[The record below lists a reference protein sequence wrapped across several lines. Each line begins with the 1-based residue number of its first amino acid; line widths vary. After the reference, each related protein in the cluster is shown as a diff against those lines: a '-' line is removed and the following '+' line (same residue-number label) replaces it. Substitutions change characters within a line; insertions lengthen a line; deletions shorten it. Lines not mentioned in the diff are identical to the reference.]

1 MTLRYPPP
9 LRPGDRVGVTSPSSG
24 VPDELRARL
33 EVAVSDIRA
42 RGYEVVV
49 GTCMDGSGHVS
60 ASAAERASEFM
71 SMMTDPTVKAIV
83 PPWGGET
90 AIDLIPLLDWDRLRE
105 AEPTWVVGF
114 SDMSTLMTPLTLL
127 TGTATL
133 HGNNLMD
140 TPYRV
145 PEGLLS
151 WFDIVTAPS
160 GRSFTQ
166 TPPGRHRTV
175 GYDDYATFP
184 DVREYTLD
192 ARGGWTRLDGAGD
205 VEAEGRLI
213 GGCVDVLCNVTGTP
227 YLDMPGFARD
237 MAPEGLLV
245 YVEVC
250 DSDAF
255 TVCRNLHGMKL
266 AGFFEGANAV
276 LVGRTPAPDSPS
288 LTQHEAVLDAL
299 GSLNVPIVADV
310 ECGHVP
316 PYMPIVNG
324 AYGRVVHAA
333 GRSELTQTLR

>member
-1 MTLRYPPP
+1 MTVRYPSP

-24 VPDELRARL
+24 VPEALRARL
-33 EVAVSDIRA
+33 EVAVRDIRA

-49 GTCMDGSGHVS
+49 GTCMDGSRHVS
-60 ASAAERASEFM
+60 ASAAERASELM
-71 SMMTDPTVKAIV
+71 SMLTDPTIKAVV

-90 AIDLIPLLDWDRLRE
+90 AIDLVPLLDWERLRE

-151 WFDIVTAPS
+151 WFDIVAAPS

-175 GYDDYATFP
+175 GFDDFAAFP
-184 DVREYTLD
+184 DVRDYTLD
-192 ARGGWTRLDGAGD
+192 AQGGWTRLDGAGD

-213 GGCVDVLCNVTGTP
+213 GGCVEVLCNVAGTP
-227 YLDMPGFARD
+227 YLDMPAFARD
-237 MAPEGLLV
+237 MTPEGLLV

-255 TVCRNLHGMKL
+255 TVCRHLHGMKL
-266 AGFFEGANAV
+266 AGFFEGANAI
-276 LVGRTPAPDSPS
+276 LVGRTRAPDSPS

-299 GSLNVPIVADV
+299 GSLNVPIIADV